1 MKLNSFW
8 HGILPAM
15 LLSMAVGQIY
25 AFTNFASEIS
35 ATSGYSLARVQ
46 FAFSLG
52 IFFLGMG
59 AAFFGKFVERNVKG
73 ATVFGTVLFLAGL
86 LLTQVAVL
94 RRSLWLLYAGYGVLL
109 GLGTGIIYI
118 SPVKTM
124 MMWFPHRKAVAS
136 SIPIIFFGLGST
148 LSTFLL
154 PLFMK
159 QGIGR
164 VFLCYAVFYLL
175 MMGAGALLLAKPD
188 CFSREVA
195 KGSTDFSYAE
205 LLKNRFFIQSWI
217 FMLLNISAGLCLIPL
232 SKQMMNS
239 ELIGYGKG
247 MIMIIVALS
256 GVFNGCGRF
265 VFAWFSD
272 GLEQRTNIVFFIL
285 GISLVAMLATS
296 VWPSAIGVVLLL
308 INACY
313 GAGFSVMPGILSDRF
328 GMSDISKIHGAVLS
342 AWGVAGLVGNNL
354 AMLVEGWYGYHAVL
368 WMICGLYL
376 VNIVNWLC
384 LKKH

>member
-1 MKLNSFW
+1 MKLKSFW

-15 LLSMAVGQIY
+15 LLSLAVGQIY
-25 AFTNFASEIS
+25 AFTNFATEIS
-35 ATSGYSLARVQ
+35 ATIDCSLARVQ

-59 AAFFGKFVERNVKG
+59 AAFFGKVVEKNVKG
-73 ATVFGTVLFLAGL
+73 ATLLGTALFIVGL
-86 LLTQVAVL
+86 LVAQLAVL
-94 RRSLWLLYAGYGVLL
+94 QRSLGLLYAGYGVLL

-124 MMWFPHRKAVAS
+124 MMWFQHRKAVAS

-148 LSTFLL
+148 LSTFLF

-159 QGIGR
+159 QGIER
-164 VFLCYAVFYLL
+164 IFLCYAIFYLL
-175 MMGAGALLLAKPD
+175 MMGVGAVLLAKPVG
-188 CFSREVA
+188 FSQEVA
-195 KGSTDFSYAE
+195 KGSADFSYAN
-205 LLKNRFFIQSWI
+205 LLKNRFFVQSWL

-239 ELIGYGKG
+239 EMIGYGEG
-247 MIMIIVALS
+247 LVIAIVALS

-265 VFAWFSD
+265 VFAFLSD
-272 GLEQRTNIVFFIL
+272 CLKRRTDIIYFIL
-285 GISLVAMLATS
+285 GISLASMVVTS
-296 VWPSAIGVVLLL
+296 LWPLAIGGALLL
-308 INACY
+308 INSCY
-313 GAGFSVMPGILSDRF
+313 GAGFSVMPGILSDKF

-342 AWGVAGLVGNNL
+342 AWGVAGLIGNNL
-354 AMLVEGWYGYHAVL
+354 SMMVQERYGYSVVL

-376 VNIVNWLC
+376 LNIVNWLS
-384 LKKH
+384 LKRQ